1 VIVIVRVDVCTA
13 IEVGVEVMLGI
24 GGARMREAVED
35 IETADII
42 LLLTEI
48 AVQMRHGKAIAWNT
62 CQDCGK
68 NAQKKDPNG

>member
-1 VIVIVRVDVCTA
+1 VIVIVRVDVCAA

-24 GGARMREAVED
+24 GGARIREAVED

-48 AVQMRHGKAIAWNT
+48 AGPDETR
-62 CQDCGK
+62 
-68 NAQKKDPNG
+68 